1 MSAEV
6 RRAVGMPAASDDELS
21 RVVNDARDDARVVGE
36 GSKGDEVS

>member
-6 RRAVGMPAASDDELS
+6 RMDVGMPAASHDELS

-36 GSKGDEVS
+36 GSKGDEGS